1 MNIIIDARMINRN
14 LHGIARYTYELIK
27 NFIKFNDIKLYL
39 LTYEDR
45 FFQEEFLDQNKN
57 IKNINL
63 RSSFLDIKEQIE
75 LPFKLNKYK
84 NKAIFHSPS
93 FVSSPFIKCPT
104 IMTIHDLNHLRFP
117 EYYTRFHEYYYNYI
131 VKPSAL
137 RAKKILTVSEFS
149 KKEIVN
155 WLNCESEK
163 VVVTYNGIDEKFK
176 VIEKNDKLRD
186 IKEKYGLPKKFILYI
201 GNLKPHKNVANLIKA
216 IKKIDQKVTLVI
228 NGKSNESLKKI
239 IMENHVEN
247 KVKFIGYV
255 DDNDLP
261 ILYNLA
267 ELFIY
272 PSLYEGFGL
281 PPLEAMAC
289 GCPVITSNTSS
300 LPEVVGDAGIM
311 VNPYNVE
318 EIARAID
325 LVLSNENLR
334 KEMIEK
340 GLKQAQKFSWRKTAE
355 ETLKVYEE
363 VYKETFG
370 GKG

>member
-1 MNIIIDARMINRN
+1 MDRSKVQYYYLSNKEKNKITIKRNDYIIM
-14 LHGIARYTYELIK
+14 K
-27 NFIKFNDIKLYL
+27 SNFLSI
-39 LTYEDR
+39 T
-45 FFQEEFLDQNKN
+45 
-57 IKNINL
+57 
-63 RSSFLDIKEQIE
+63 EQWE
-75 LPFKLNKYK
+75 LPLVLNKYK
-84 NKAIFHSPS
+84 NEAIFHSPS

-104 IMTIHDLNHLRFP
+104 IMTIHDLNHLKFP
-117 EYYTRFHEYYYNYI
+117 EYYTRFHRYYYNYI

-137 RAKKILTVSEFS
+137 KAKKILTVSEFS

-163 VVVTYNGIDEKFK
+163 VVVTYNGIDENFK
-176 VIEKNDKLRD
+176 VINDNDKLRN
-186 IKEKYGLPKKFILYI
+186 IRTKYDLPEKFILYI
-201 GNLKPHKNVANLIKA
+201 GNLKPHKNIANLIKA
-216 IKKIDQKVTLVI
+216 IKKINQKIILVI
-228 NGKSNESLKKI
+228 NGKSNESLNKI

-247 KVKFIGYV
+247 KIKFIGYV
-255 DDNDLP
+255 NDDDLP
-261 ILYNLA
+261 ALYNLA

-311 VNPYNVE
+311 VNPYHVE

-334 KEMIEK
+334 REMIEK

-363 VYKETFG
+363 VYKEAFG
-370 GKG
+370 GKS